1 MSEIAEFMPL
11 GSAEWLET
19 NGLGGWSS
27 STVSGCHTRRYHG
40 LLVAATEPPTGRMV
54 LVSKLDETIRRGEE
68 EWELGTSDY
77 NGVFHPTG
85 HRYWTGFCRNWHPEF
100 LCEAGDVRIRKSV
113 VMLHGENTVILRY
126 EVLDAVGSFELR
138 FSPLLASRGY
148 HQLTHAN
155 DAVSPAF
162 HFEQGV
168 FHAKLYQGTP
178 EIYIGVPGSSFVSA
192 PCWYYGFHYAMEE
205 YRGLDCREDLFSPGR
220 FAVSL
225 KKGDV
230 LDVWLSTG
238 DLSGRD
244 TGSLLENELVR
255 RQQLLDH
262 QPAAGIGRKLA
273 LAADQFVVRR
283 GDEGRTVI
291 AGYHWFTDWGRD
303 TMISLPGLCLSTG
316 RYDEARKVLASFAR
330 SASRGMLP
338 NRFPDYGEPPEYNN
352 VDGTLWYFI
361 AVHHYLEATGD
372 NEFVLRELLPGLK
385 DIVDWHFR
393 GTRYNIHVED
403 SGLLFA
409 GEQGQQLTWMDAR
422 IGDWVVT
429 PRMGRPV
436 EIQALWYNAL
446 RIFSR
451 LLADNGQEADSRI
464 VDLEADKLRLNFSG
478 QFWYERGG
486 WLYDVIDEQGQP
498 DPTLR
503 PNQLFAISL
512 PYPLVT
518 GEQADKILSVVKD
531 RLYTPVGLRS
541 LSPDHPGYTPTY
553 RGDARQRD
561 SSYHQGPAWSWL
573 LGAYVDSLM
582 RVRGDKREAQG
593 VIDRLVYHLDE
604 GCIGSVAEIFDAE
617 PPYQPGGCVAQAWG
631 VAEVLRVVHT
641 YKLTQR
647 NPVDPH
653 HKA

>member
-1 MSEIAEFMPL
+1 MSERSEFAPL
-11 GSAEWLET
+11 GATEWLET

-27 STVSGCHTRRYHG
+27 STASGCHTRRYHG

-54 LVSKLDETIRRGEE
+54 LVSKLDETIHRNGE
-68 EWELGTSDY
+68 EWELGTNDY
-77 NGVFHPTG
+77 NGLYHPTG

-100 LCEAGDVRIRKSV
+100 LCIAGDVRIRKSI
-113 VMLHGENTVILRY
+113 VMLHGENTVLLRY
-126 EVLDAVGSFELR
+126 QVLDAADSFELR
-138 FSPLLASRGY
+138 FLPLLASRRY

-155 DAVSPAF
+155 DAVSRDF
-162 HFEQGV
+162 HFENGV
-168 FHAKLYQGTP
+168 FHARLYEDTP
-178 EIYIGVPGSSFVSA
+178 DIYIGVPGASFAST
-192 PCWYYGFHYAMEE
+192 PYWYYGFHYAEEE

-220 FAVSL
+220 FDVSL
-225 KKGDV
+225 KNGDV

-244 TGSLLENELVR
+244 TELLFQNELTR
-255 RQQLLDH
+255 RQQLLAEL
-262 QPAAGIGRKLA
+262 PSAGISRRLA

-283 GDEGRTVI
+283 DDEGRTVI

-316 RYDEARKVLASFAR
+316 RYEEARKVLAAFAR
-330 SASRGMLP
+330 SASMGMLP

-352 VDGTLWYFI
+352 VDGTLWYFV

-372 NEFVLRELLPGLK
+372 NGFVLQELLPGLK

-393 GTRYNIHVED
+393 GTRYNIHVEE

-436 EIQALWYNAL
+436 EVQALWYNAL

-451 LLADNGQEADSRI
+451 LLALNGQETDSQI
-464 VDLEADKLRLNFSG
+464 VDLEAKKLRLNFSG
-478 QFWYERGG
+478 QFWYEKGG
-486 WLYDVIDEQGQP
+486 WLYDVIDEEGRP

-512 PYPLVT
+512 PYPLVS
-518 GEQADKILSVVKD
+518 GERADKILSVVQQH
-531 RLYTPVGLRS
+531 LYTPVGIRS
-541 LSPDHPGYTPTY
+541 LSPDHPRYTPSY
-553 RGDARQRD
+553 GGDARQRD
-561 SSYHQGPAWSWL
+561 SSYHQGPVWSWL

-582 RVRGDKREAQG
+582 RTQGGKREAQA
-593 VIDRLVYHLDE
+593 VIDRFAYHLDE

-617 PPYQPGGCVAQAWG
+617 PPYKPGGCVAQAWG
-631 VAEVLRVVHT
+631 VAEMLRVVQL

-647 NPVDPH
+647 NPIDPH
-653 HKA
+653 YKA